1 MPGWFRCRWPFARAA
16 AAFGLDAGSLRALG
30 GNSGSAWGAG
40 DRVLR
45 VGRPAVIDA
54 ELAAS
59 SAAAAVVPV
68 PAVLDRADAGDAS
81 AVLLAML
88 PGQPMAQFARRR
100 PELARAAG
108 QACGTVHAL
117 LAGVPAP
124 AGLRAVPGPDR
135 GTPAGRPRV
144 LHLDLHPLNILAGA
158 SGEVTGVLD
167 WANAAAG
174 DPDLDRARTWTI
186 LTLDP
191 AARARRGERRHGED
205 TLPGGSRRT
214 ETDVLRGIHSPS
226 GSITGHA
233 KSAIRSRGWLR
244 GRLHTVI
251 SAGSRQRIHS
261 RRYGRQ
267 RGLQCGCWRSARR
280 MVLSLLA
287 AGCARPQ
294 PYRASAERA
303 GPAPPVHLMRPG
315 G

>member
-1 MPGWFRCRWPFARAA
+1 VAVRGSALMLTAAMPAPHRICPVRVPGDRPLAGLLFLSGLERGCRLPGWLCNDAGVVQVPLAVARAA

-30 GNSGSAWGAG
+30 GNSGSAGGAG
-40 DRVLR
+40 YRMLR
-45 VGRPAVIDA
+45 VGRPEVIDA

-59 SAAAAVVPV
+59 SAVAAVVPV

-81 AVLLAML
+81 AVLLEML

-135 GTPAGRPRV
+135 GTPTGRPRV

-158 SGEVTGVLD
+158 GGEVTGVLD

-191 AARARRGERRHGED
+191 AARARRGE
-205 TLPGGSRRT
+205 PGWAA
-214 ETDVLRGIHSPS
+214 LCQ
-226 GSITGHA
+226 
-233 KSAIRSRGWLR
+233 GWIQS
-244 GRLHTVI
+244 GRLHDVPAAHRAWACAFML
-251 SAGSRQRIHS
+251 SDLAG
-261 RRYGRQ
+261 RYTGHE
-267 RGLQCGCWRSARR
+267 LQHITDA
-280 MVLSLLA
+280 LDEA
-287 AGCARPQ
+287 KT
-294 PYRASAERA
+294 AS
-303 GPAPPVHLMRPG
+303 GNPA
-315 G
+315 

>member
-1 MPGWFRCRWPFARAA
+1 MVQLPPAVARAA
-16 AAFGLDAGSLRALG
+16 KAFGLDTGSLRELG

-40 DRVLR
+40 NRVLR

-59 SAAAAVVPV
+59 SAVAAVVPV

-81 AVLLAML
+81 AVLLEIL
-88 PGQPMAQFARRR
+88 PGQPVAQFARHR

-135 GTPAGRPRV
+135 GTPAGAPRV
-144 LHLDLHPLNILAGA
+144 LHLDLHPLNVLAGA
-158 SGEVTGVLD
+158 GGEVTGVLD

-191 AARARRGERRHGED
+191 AARARRGE
-205 TLPGGSRRT
+205 PGWAA
-214 ETDVLRGIHSPS
+214 LCQ
-226 GSITGHA
+226 
-233 KSAIRSRGWLR
+233 GWIQA
-244 GRLHTVI
+244 GRLHDI
-251 SAGSRQRIHS
+251 PAAHRAWACAFMLSGLAG
-261 RRYGRQ
+261 RYPAHE
-267 RGLQCGCWRSARR
+267 LQHVAHA
-280 MVLSLLA
+280 LEQAEA
-287 AGCARPQ
+287 ASGD
-294 PYRASAERA
+294 
-303 GPAPPVHLMRPG
+303 PA
-315 G
+315 